1 MANSSKIKQTI
12 ALFVVTFLV
21 SLIVIT
27 YFIKSMSP
35 DVDVEIGGGEEN
47 TMQQDDTDS
56 EVKQP
61 IDDRLR
67 WIQMEDNMPGVSKR
81 DDGQSEEIEYKTT
94 DNQDQNQEEEK
105 VREAKTQ
112 TSDETT
118 EPGALAPIEYVVPQ
132 QTTSPA
138 PPVPVQSSRSQTDEF
153 KMSKVFVGS
162 YPTIEQAIQAQN
174 RLMNTNISVSP
185 FVKEVN
191 GSYVLQAGSYANA
204 HKAEAVA
211 KEISAAGFQAR
222 VVKE

>member
-1 MANSSKIKQTI
+1 MARSRKVKQTWV
-12 ALFVVTFLV
+12 LFIVTFLV

-35 DVDVEIGGGEEN
+35 DVDVEIGGDETQTTVEES
-47 TMQQDDTDS
+47 S
-56 EVKQP
+56 ESDIKQA

-81 DDGQSEEIEYKTT
+81 EDGAVSEEVNYEPSDKDRINNKS
-94 DNQDQNQEEEK
+94 DKPSPRNEE
-105 VREAKTQ
+105 Q
-112 TSDETT
+112 TEGGSE
-118 EPGALAPIEYVVPQ
+118 LAPIEYVNPQ
-132 QTTSPA
+132 QHKSVVQ
-138 PPVPVQSSRSQTDEF
+138 PPIPVQQSAEPF
-153 KMSKVFVGS
+153 KMSKVYVGS

-174 RLMNTNISVSP
+174 KLMNTSLSVSP

-204 HKAEAVA
+204 AKADSVA
-211 KEISAAGFQAR
+211 KEISAAGFHAR

>member
-1 MANSSKIKQTI
+1 MAQSKKVKQTWV
-12 ALFVVTFLV
+12 LFIVTFLV

-35 DVDVEIGGGEEN
+35 DVDVEIGGEDTQAVEESSS
-47 TMQQDDTDS
+47 DS
-56 EVKQP
+56 DIKKA

-81 DDGQSEEIEYKTT
+81 EDGLSSDDVTY
-94 DNQDQNQEEEK
+94 
-105 VREAKTQ
+105 
-112 TSDETT
+112 
-118 EPGALAPIEYVVPQ
+118 EPGEKEPAKQKDEKAKAQKEEVKSEGNELAPIEYVNPQ
-132 QTTSPA
+132 QHKSVVQPPTPAQPA
-138 PPVPVQSSRSQTDEF
+138 PEPF
-153 KMSKVFVGS
+153 KMSKVYVGS

-174 RLMNTNISVSP
+174 KLMNTNVSVSP

-204 HKAEAVA
+204 GKAEAVSR
-211 KEISAAGFQAR
+211 EINSVGFHAR